1 MQGRVAKQGR
11 AMKSALVV
19 SVVIALSKLTG
30 FVREIIMAA
39 VFGRSVAS
47 DAYGSAYSILSLMT
61 LLFTAGLS
69 STFIP
74 MYMRARTRQGQ
85 KAADKYA
92 SNMLTLYLLAGL
104 AASAMMYFLAPLI
117 CTLVFRAPQGLDLTI
132 QLTRMMY
139 PTLAFY
145 AMTGV
150 LFNILNARER
160 FIPEQLMGFVL
171 SLCLI
176 AACMFRNI
184 RIAAVAVAVVA
195 VVQFLLPKP
204 ASVGPTTSA
213 DVPVGHSRDHQPVI
227 GRPQPSS

>member
-1 MQGRVAKQGR
+1 
-11 AMKSALVV
+11 
-19 SVVIALSKLTG
+19 
-30 FVREIIMAA
+30 
-39 VFGRSVAS
+39 
-47 DAYGSAYSILSLMT
+47 
-61 LLFTAGLS
+61 
-69 STFIP
+69 

-184 RIAAVAVAVVA
+184 RIAAIAVAVVA
-195 VVQFLLPKP
+195 VVQFLLLLPFLRGQFRYYPRPFPRSSACHWAPSTIKLIWLSVQDSET
-204 ASVGPTTSA
+204 ASS
-213 DVPVGHSRDHQPVI
+213 QL
-227 GRPQPSS
+227 